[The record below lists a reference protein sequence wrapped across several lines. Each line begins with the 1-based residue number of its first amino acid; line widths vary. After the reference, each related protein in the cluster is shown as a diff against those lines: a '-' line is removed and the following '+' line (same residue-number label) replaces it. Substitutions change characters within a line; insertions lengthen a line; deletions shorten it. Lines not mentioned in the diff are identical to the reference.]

1 MRLKEPRPVKT
12 RLHTLA
18 IAATLSVS
26 AIALSGAVS
35 GTAQAGATFDG
46 VKQKG
51 YVQCGVNLGLYGFS
65 SPDDKGKWSGL
76 DVDVCRAVAAAM
88 FGDAEKVKYTPLS
101 AQQRLPALQSGEI
114 DLLARNTTRTLT
126 RDTANGL
133 NFTPTNYYDGQGFM
147 VSSKLGLKSAKQLN
161 GATVCVLPG
170 TTTEQNVSDYFRANK
185 MTFKPV
191 VIEKNEELNKAFF
204 AGRCDALTSD
214 ASQLA
219 AIRAAEVQNPNDYVI
234 LPELISKE
242 PLSPAVRQGDE
253 EWMNLV
259 TWAFYAM
266 VQAEEKGLTSETVDA
281 AMTSPDPDVKRLLGV
296 TAGNG
301 KALGVEENWA
311 FNIVKQVGNYAQSY
325 ERNVGAGSKLKMPR
339 GQNALYTEGGL
350 MYAPPMK

>member
-1 MRLKEPRPVKT
+1 MKT
-12 RLHTLA
+12 RLSALA

-26 AIALSGAVS
+26 ALALS

-76 DVDVCRAVAAAM
+76 DVDMCRAVAAAM

-114 DLLARNTTRTLT
+114 DILARNTTRTLT

-133 NFTPTNYYDGQGFM
+133 NFGPTNYFDGQGFM
-147 VSSKLGLKSAKQLN
+147 VSAKLGLKSAKQLN

-219 AIRAAEVQNPNDYVI
+219 AIRAAEVQNPNDFVI

-259 TWAFYAM
+259 TWTFYAM

-311 FNIVKQVGNYAQSY
+311 FNIIKQVGNYGQSF

-339 GQNALYTEGGL
+339 GQNALYTEGGM

>member
-1 MRLKEPRPVKT
+1 MKTRPVKS
-12 RLHTLA
+12 RLGAFA

-26 AIALSGAVS
+26 ALALS

-65 SPDDKGKWSGL
+65 SPDDKGKWTGL
-76 DVDVCRAVAAAM
+76 DVDMCRAVAAAM

-114 DLLARNTTRTLT
+114 DILARNTTRTLT

-219 AIRAAEVQNPNDYVI
+219 AIRAAEVPNPNDYVI

-266 VQAEEKGLTSETVDA
+266 VQAEEKGITSQTVDA
-281 AMTSPDPDVKRLLGV
+281 ALTSPDPDVKRLLGV

-311 FNIVKQVGNYAQSY
+311 FNIIKQVGNYAQSY

>member
-1 MRLKEPRPVKT
+1 MKT
-12 RLHTLA
+12 RLSALA

-26 AIALSGAVS
+26 ALALS

-76 DVDVCRAVAAAM
+76 DVDMCRAVAAAM

-101 AQQRLPALQSGEI
+101 AQQRLPALQSGEVDI
-114 DLLARNTTRTLT
+114 LARNTTRTLT

-133 NFTPTNYYDGQGFM
+133 NFGPTNYFDGQGFM
-147 VSSKLGLKSAKQLN
+147 VSAKLGLKSAKQLN

-311 FNIVKQVGNYAQSY
+311 FNIIKQVGNYGQSF

-339 GQNALYTEGGL
+339 GQNALYTEGGM

>member
-1 MRLKEPRPVKT
+1 MISKLQAAALAAFV
-12 RLHTLA
+12 TLPF
-18 IAATLSVS
+18 TLT
-26 AIALSGAVS
+26 

-65 SPDDKGKWSGL
+65 APDDKGRWTGL
-76 DVDVCRAVAAAM
+76 DVDVCRAVAAAL

-101 AQQRLPALQSGEI
+101 AQQRLPALQSGEV
-114 DLLARNTTRTLT
+114 DLLSRNTTRTLT

-133 NFTPTNYYDGQGFM
+133 NFAPTNYYDGQGFM
-147 VSSKLGLKSAKQLN
+147 VSAKLGLKSAKQLN

-170 TTTEQNVSDYFRANK
+170 TTTEQNVADYFRANK
-185 MTFKPV
+185 MNFKPV
-191 VIEKNEELNKAFF
+191 VIEKNEELHKAFF

-219 AIRAAEVQNPNDYVI
+219 AIRAAESANAADFVI

-253 EWMNLV
+253 EWNNLV
-259 TWAFYAM
+259 TWTFYAM
-266 VQAEEKGLTSETVDA
+266 VQAEEKGISSDTVDA

-311 FNIVKQVGNYAQSY
+311 YNVVKQVGNYGQSY
-325 ERNVGAGSKLKMPR
+325 ERNVGTGSKLKMPR

-350 MYAPPMK
+350 MYAPPLK

>member
-1 MRLKEPRPVKT
+1 MKSHLSA
-12 RLHTLA
+12 LA

-26 AIALSGAVS
+26 ALALS

-76 DVDVCRAVAAAM
+76 DVDMCRAVAAAM

-114 DLLARNTTRTLT
+114 DILARNTTRTLT

-133 NFTPTNYYDGQGFM
+133 NFGPTNYFDGQGFM
-147 VSSKLGLKSAKQLN
+147 VSAKLGLKSAKQLN

-311 FNIVKQVGNYAQSY
+311 FNIIKQVGNYGQSF

-339 GQNALYTEGGL
+339 GQNALYTEGGM

>member
-1 MRLKEPRPVKT
+1 MKT
-12 RLHTLA
+12 RLSALA

-26 AIALSGAVS
+26 ALALS

-76 DVDVCRAVAAAM
+76 DVDMCRAVAAAM

-101 AQQRLPALQSGEI
+101 AQQRLPALQSGEV

-133 NFTPTNYYDGQGFM
+133 NFGPTNYFDGQGFM
-147 VSSKLGLKSAKQLN
+147 VSAKLGLKSAKQLN

-219 AIRAAEVQNPNDYVI
+219 AVRAAEVQNPNDYVI

-266 VQAEEKGLTSETVDA
+266 VQADLVRRS
-281 AMTSPDPDVKRLLGV
+281 
-296 TAGNG
+296 
-301 KALGVEENWA
+301 
-311 FNIVKQVGNYAQSY
+311 
-325 ERNVGAGSKLKMPR
+325 RN
-339 GQNALYTEGGL
+339 
-350 MYAPPMK
+350 

>member
-1 MRLKEPRPVKT
+1 MKT
-12 RLHTLA
+12 RLSALA

-26 AIALSGAVS
+26 ALALS

-76 DVDVCRAVAAAM
+76 DVDMCRAVAAAM

-101 AQQRLPALQSGEI
+101 AQQRLPALQSGEVDI
-114 DLLARNTTRTLT
+114 LARNTTRTLT

-133 NFTPTNYYDGQGFM
+133 NFGPTNYFDGQGFM
-147 VSSKLGLKSAKQLN
+147 VSAKLGLKSAKQLN

-259 TWAFYAM
+259 TWTFYAM

-311 FNIVKQVGNYAQSY
+311 FNIIKQVGNYGQSF

-339 GQNALYTEGGL
+339 GQNALYTEGGM

>member
-1 MRLKEPRPVKT
+1 MKSHLSA
-12 RLHTLA
+12 LA

-26 AIALSGAVS
+26 ALALS

-65 SPDDKGKWSGL
+65 APDDKGKWSGL
-76 DVDVCRAVAAAM
+76 DVDMCRAVAAAM

-101 AQQRLPALQSGEI
+101 AQQRLPALQSGEV

-133 NFTPTNYYDGQGFM
+133 NFGPTNYFDGQGFM
-147 VSSKLGLKSAKQLN
+147 VSAKLGLKSAKQLN

-311 FNIVKQVGNYAQSY
+311 FNIIKQVGNYGQSF

>member
-1 MRLKEPRPVKT
+1 MKSTLSA
-12 RLHTLA
+12 LA

-26 AIALSGAVS
+26 ALTISGALS

-65 SPDDKGKWSGL
+65 APDDKGKWSGL
-76 DVDVCRAVAAAM
+76 DVDMCRAVAAAM

-133 NFTPTNYYDGQGFM
+133 NFAPTNYYDGQGFM
-147 VSSKLGLKSAKQLN
+147 VSAKLGLKSAKQLN

-259 TWAFYAM
+259 TWAFYTM

-311 FNIVKQVGNYAQSY
+311 YAIIKQVGNYAQSY
-325 ERNVGAGSKLKMPR
+325 ERNVGSGSKLKMPR

>member
-1 MRLKEPRPVKT
+1 MKT
-12 RLHTLA
+12 RLSALA

-26 AIALSGAVS
+26 ALALS

-76 DVDVCRAVAAAM
+76 DVDMCRAVAAAM

-101 AQQRLPALQSGEI
+101 AQQRLPALQSGEV

-133 NFTPTNYYDGQGFM
+133 NFGPTNYFDGQGFM
-147 VSSKLGLKSAKQLN
+147 VSAKLGLKSAKQLN

-266 VQAEEKGLTSETVDA
+266 VQAEEKGLSSENVDA

-311 FNIVKQVGNYAQSY
+311 FNIIKQVGNYGQSF

-339 GQNALYTEGGL
+339 GQNALYTEGGM

>member
-1 MRLKEPRPVKT
+1 MKSQLGA
-12 RLHTLA
+12 LA

-26 AIALSGAVS
+26 ALALS

-114 DLLARNTTRTLT
+114 DILARNTTRTLT

-133 NFTPTNYYDGQGFM
+133 NFSPTNYYDGQGFM
-147 VSSKLGLKSAKQLN
+147 VSAKLGLKSAKQLN

-170 TTTEQNVSDYFRANK
+170 TTTEQNVADFFRANK

-191 VIEKNEELNKAFF
+191 VIEKNEELHKAFF
-204 AGRCDALTSD
+204 SGRCDALTSD

-219 AIRAAEVQNPNDYVI
+219 AIRAAETPNPNDYVI

-242 PLSPAVRQGDE
+242 PLSPAIRQGDE
-253 EWMNLV
+253 EWANLV

-266 VQAEEKGLTSETVDA
+266 VQAEEKGITSETVDS

-311 FNIVKQVGNYAQSY
+311 FNIIKQVGNYAQSY

-339 GQNALYTEGGL
+339 GQNALYTDGGM
-350 MYAPPMK
+350 MYAPPLK